1 MLTLG
6 RLMGVKTCILTMVTV
21 LENLKEKL
29 TGQERTDAED
39 LLCRTALEG
48 IYHYHMKMEGEKNSK
63 EKFSIGSETVIGM
76 VHCLPLPTTA
86 GFDGDYQKILDRA
99 VQDAVTLEKAG
110 VDAVIVENM
119 GDTPFSA
126 LLNKAQ
132 LAALTAATLA
142 VKNAVNIPV
151 GVDAAFNDCEAN
163 IAIAAITG
171 ASFIRVPVFVDTV
184 IFTDGVINPCAKK
197 MYGIS
202 QSDGKRG
209 HQSSGRCA
217 GETCAYGTSIYYS
230 RAVSERSS
238 GQRSGWELS

>member
-1 MLTLG
+1 M
-6 RLMGVKTCILTMVTV
+6 
-21 LENLKEKL
+21 
-29 TGQERTDAED
+29 
-39 LLCRTALEG
+39 
-48 IYHYHMKMEGEKNSK
+48 SK

-184 IFTDGVINPCAKK
+184 IFTDGVINPCAKNVWN
-197 MYGIS
+197 IA
-202 QSDGKRG
+202 KRWEK
-209 HQSSGRCA
+209 R
-217 GETCAYGTSIYYS
+217 TSKFWQMC
-230 RAVSERSS
+230 R
-238 GQRSGWELS
+238 